1 MAVSSIIPKPV
12 SEYDLRLLKVFI
24 AVVENRGFSAAAS
37 NMGITRSTVSLH
49 MSNLETRLG
58 YKLCFRGRGGFSLT
72 EEGREVYQAVVKL
85 FQSFSDFSL
94 LIGSLGQELSGE
106 LVVLCADQLDNS
118 KQRKLGEVVAQIHE
132 ESPKL
137 SIVLDR
143 DSIFSIEKQ
152 LLDDK
157 AHIGLYPTYH
167 TLDGLEYQHVFSES
181 IYLCCSS
188 QHPFFAMTDTQITD
202 EMLEQTEAIHPGIDI
217 DPEGRKQLGKLN
229 LSAKSYQFDTRKAM
243 ILSGR
248 FIGYLP
254 QSFIQQELN
263 SGEIRIIK
271 PNQCHYKFNL
281 SLVNKKNPK
290 ELKKVE
296 LAKDI
301 FQRVFTKR
309 CPSSSRSAK

>member
-1 MAVSSIIPKPV
+1 
-12 SEYDLRLLKVFI
+12 
-24 AVVENRGFSAAAS
+24 
-37 NMGITRSTVSLH
+37 
-49 MSNLETRLG
+49 
-58 YKLCFRGRGGFSLT
+58 
-72 EEGREVYQAVVKL
+72 
-85 FQSFSDFSL
+85 
-94 LIGSLGQELSGE
+94 
-106 LVVLCADQLDNS
+106 
-118 KQRKLGEVVAQIHE
+118 
-132 ESPKL
+132 
-137 SIVLDR
+137 
-143 DSIFSIEKQ
+143 
-152 LLDDK
+152 
-157 AHIGLYPTYH
+157 
-167 TLDGLEYQHVFSES
+167 
-181 IYLCCSS
+181 
-188 QHPFFAMTDTQITD
+188 MTDTQITD